1 MLAVSWT
8 TTCDPPGSPFI
19 LPRPPPSTPPRATKG
34 NGNRGEI
41 HRGRSSLV
49 GKQNE
54 NEVEDIQSFPHISPK
69 RGPWEWGGQKRIW
82 IWSCHLW
89 IQKSCYF
96 WGNVPS
102 NFFLTFKKS
111 ASLSFFFFGPAA
123 CGILVPQPGIEVVP
137 PAMGAQDL
145 NHWTARK
152 VLKCPFFTQC
162 LPLGPPPHWACSTP
176 GPISLPTQ
184 WARIKQVT

>member
-54 NEVEDIQSFPHISPK
+54 NEVEDIQSFPHISQERSLGVRRTEKDLNLILSSVDPEK
-69 RGPWEWGGQKRIW
+69 LLLLGK
-82 IWSCHLW
+82 C
-89 IQKSCYF
+89 
-96 WGNVPS
+96 PS

-111 ASLSFFFFGPAA
+111 ASLSFFFFWPRS
-123 CGILVPQPGIEVVP
+123 
-137 PAMGAQDL
+137 MWDL
-145 NHWTARK
+145 SSPTRDRSFAPCN
-152 VLKCPFFTQC
+152 
-162 LPLGPPPHWACSTP
+162 GST
-176 GPISLPTQ
+176 GS
-184 WARIKQVT
+184 